1 MRNVRYNNRCA
12 GTWLNDS
19 ACNRC
24 RSDCTEAAE
33 VRIVGTKTR
42 TITQGRDMNAYCD
55 MKERLMS
62 LYFVMTELELFLD
75 VHPDNSAA
83 IARYKCAVKEYEE
96 LASVFEAKYGPLL
109 VRNGNCA
116 NEWLWVREPWPWEV

>member
-12 GTWLNDS
+12 QPWQRDAMETRFCGD
-19 ACNRC
+19 
-24 RSDCTEAAE
+24 RSEAGKM
-33 VRIVGTKTR
+33 RMPGTKTR
-42 TITQGRDMNAYCD
+42 TVPQGRDMNAYCE
-55 MKERLMS
+55 MRERLMG

-75 VHPDNSAA
+75 THPENSAA

-96 LASVFEAKYGPLL
+96 LEAMYESKYGPLL
-109 VRNGNCA
+109 ARGSDCE